1 MAKINNIDGI
11 AKEDYMYSHYK
22 DVQFELYYLS
32 RIVKHLKHRIKNLK
46 NQKEVYDNIIKDSV
60 HHNTIFDEDIIDFS
74 DKALDVIAIIAEDY
88 FDKNHSKVTK
98 LKKGSVKDE

>member
-1 MAKINNIDGI
+1 MEKIAHIDGI
-11 AKEDYMYSHYK
+11 AMEYYMYSQYK
-22 DVQFELYYLS
+22 DIQFELAYLS
-32 RIVKHLKHRIKNLK
+32 RIIKHLKHRIKNLK

-88 FDKNHSKVTK
+88 FDENHSKVTLVTK
-98 LKKGSVKDE
+98 NY

>member
-1 MAKINNIDGI
+1 MEKIT
-11 AKEDYMYSHYK
+11 KEDYMYSHYK

-88 FDKNHSKVTK
+88 FDSKVTK
-98 LKKGSVKDE
+98 LKKGLVKNE

>member
-22 DVQFELYYLS
+22 DVQFELYYLG

-46 NQKEVYDNIIKDSV
+46 NQKKFMTISLKILFTIIKV
-60 HHNTIFDEDIIDFS
+60 
-74 DKALDVIAIIAEDY
+74 Y
-88 FDKNHSKVTK
+88 
-98 LKKGSVKDE
+98 